1 MYFPSDQPADE
12 ASRPRAVLTLL
23 HGYGGC
29 GQDWFEQTSAARYA
43 GDNGL
48 VLIAPDCGNS
58 FYHKI
63 DIRIEHDVRRRVPH
77 IFN

>member
-43 GDNGL
+43 GDNGPCAHRARL
-48 VLIAPDCGNS
+48 RKFLLPQ
-58 FYHKI
+58 
-63 DIRIEHDVRRRVPH
+63 HDVRRRVPH